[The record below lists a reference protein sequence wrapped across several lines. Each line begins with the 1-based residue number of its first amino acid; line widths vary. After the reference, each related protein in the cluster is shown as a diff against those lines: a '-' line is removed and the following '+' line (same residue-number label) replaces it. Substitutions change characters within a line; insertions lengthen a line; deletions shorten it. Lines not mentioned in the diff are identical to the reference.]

1 MAGAQPVSTMARLQ
15 YSVEELH
22 KNNWW
27 VAGARLRGGMD
38 VVGTNPEGELISNYP
53 EKLPL
58 PKAVWVTKWGMS
70 VDGWVLLGWGVAYK
84 TNLDRLGN
92 WVSAWVAERE
102 DLKPAIME
110 LLDELEYRMEHLND
124 EASTREPRA
133 FFFT

>member
-1 MAGAQPVSTMARLQ
+1 MARQ
-15 YSVEELH
+15 QFTVDELH

-70 VDGWVLLGWGVAYK
+70 VDGWVLLGWGWRINQ
-84 TNLDRLGN
+84 T
-92 WVSAWVAERE
+92 WIAWV
-102 DLKPAIME
+102 LGCQPGS
-110 LLDELEYRMEHLND
+110 LNGKI
-124 EASTREPRA
+124 
-133 FFFT
+133 